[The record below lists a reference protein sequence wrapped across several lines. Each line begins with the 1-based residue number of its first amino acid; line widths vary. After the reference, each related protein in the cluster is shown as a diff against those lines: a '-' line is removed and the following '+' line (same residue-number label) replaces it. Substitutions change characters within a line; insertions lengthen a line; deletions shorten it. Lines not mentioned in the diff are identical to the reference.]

1 MPSCVILLV
10 VEQGDFGS
18 YVGNAS
24 DGIVVEVCGLQVGVT
39 LGGRTRGVPRLF
51 SRLIG
56 RQIEGCNGRTRRM
69 ARSLVNRLDRLSSS
83 PGKILGIFS
92 PPSSLFSCK
101 PTLSSG
107 INSLRSASNRLAR
120 LLVGTLFAISRSGLD
135 ATSNSLWG

>member
-1 MPSCVILLV
+1 VSSCVILLV

-24 DGIVVEVCGLQVGVT
+24 DGIVVEVCRLQVGVT
-39 LGGRTRGVPRLF
+39 LDGRTRGVPRFF

-69 ARSLVNRLDRLSSS
+69 ARSLVNRLDRFSMS

-101 PTLSSG
+101 STLSSG
-107 INSLRSASNRLAR
+107 INSLRSTSHRLAR
-120 LLVGTLFAISRSGLD
+120 LLVSTLFAIPRSGLD
-135 ATSNSLWG
+135 ATSNSFRG